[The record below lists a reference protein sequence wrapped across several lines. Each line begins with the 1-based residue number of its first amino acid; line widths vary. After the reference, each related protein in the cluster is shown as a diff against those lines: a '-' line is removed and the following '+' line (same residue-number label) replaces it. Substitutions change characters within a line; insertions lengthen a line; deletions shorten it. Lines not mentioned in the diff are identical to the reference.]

1 MIKIGLTGN
10 IASGKTF
17 SENIFKSYGINVI
30 SADDI
35 VHDLLKNDKNVIKKV
50 TNIFP
55 KADIFEN
62 NLLSRKK
69 IAKIVFNSK
78 DLRKKLEK
86 ILHKE
91 VIEKINDFFEKNK
104 NENTAIAS
112 VPLLFEAKL
121 QNMFD
126 VIIFIQANENIR
138 LKRLMNRNN
147 YSKEF
152 AKKIM
157 DAQMNEDLKLP
168 LSNFIIENN
177 QDEAYLKKQ
186 IHEIIKNLN
195 IL

>member
-10 IASGKTF
+10 IASGKTM

-55 KADIFEN
+55 DDDIFEN
-62 NLLSRKK
+62 KTLSRKK
-69 IAKIVFNSK
+69 LAKIVFNSK
-78 DLRKKLEK
+78 DSRTKLEN

-91 VIEKINDFFEKNK
+91 VIEKINDFFEINK
-104 NENTAIAS
+104 NEKIAIAS

-121 QNMFD
+121 ENMFD

-147 YSKEF
+147 YNQEF

-157 DAQMNEDLKLP
+157 DAQMNEDSKLP
-168 LSNFIIENN
+168 LSDFIIQNN
-177 QDEAYLKKQ
+177 QDEAFLKKQ
-186 IHEIIKNLN
+186 IDEIIKKVN

>member
-10 IASGKTF
+10 IASGKTL

-50 TNIFP
+50 SNIFP

-62 NLLSRKK
+62 NILSRKK
-69 IAKIVFNSK
+69 LAKIVFNCI

-86 ILHKE
+86 ILHKK
-91 VIEKINDFFEKNK
+91 VIEKINDFFEINK
-104 NENTAIAS
+104 NENIAIAS

-126 VIIFIQANENIR
+126 VIIFIQANENVR

-147 YSKEF
+147 YSQEF

-157 DAQMNEDLKLP
+157 DTQMNEASKLP
-168 LSNFIIENN
+168 LSNFIIQNN

-186 IHEIIKNLN
+186 IDEIIKNLN

>member
-10 IASGKTF
+10 IASGKTL
-17 SENIFKSYGINVI
+17 SENIFKSYGIHVI

-55 KADIFEN
+55 NADIFEN
-62 NLLSRKK
+62 NILSRKK
-69 IAKIVFNSK
+69 LAKIVFNSI

-91 VIEKINDFFEKNK
+91 VIDKINDFFEKNK
-104 NENTAIAS
+104 NENIAIAS

-147 YSKEF
+147 YSQEF

-157 DAQMNEDLKLP
+157 DAQMNEYLKLP
-168 LSNFIIENN
+168 LSNFIIQNN

-186 IHEIIKNLN
+186 IDEIIKNLN

>member
-10 IASGKTF
+10 IASGKTL
-17 SENIFKSYGINVI
+17 SENIFKSYGIHVI

-55 KADIFEN
+55 NADIFEN
-62 NLLSRKK
+62 NILSRKK
-69 IAKIVFNSK
+69 LAKIVFNSI

-86 ILHKE
+86 IIHKE
-91 VIEKINDFFEKNK
+91 VIDKINDFFEKNK
-104 NENTAIAS
+104 NENIAIAS

-147 YSKEF
+147 YSQEF

-157 DAQMNEDLKLP
+157 DAQMNEYLKLP
-168 LSNFIIENN
+168 LSNFIIQNN

-186 IHEIIKNLN
+186 IDEIIKNLN

>member
-1 MIKIGLTGN
+1 MKKIGLTGN
-10 IASGKTF
+10 IASGKTL

-50 TNIFP
+50 TNIFSQY
-55 KADIFEN
+55 DIFDG
-62 NLLSRKK
+62 NLISRKK
-69 IAKIVFNSK
+69 IAKIVFNNK
-78 DLRKKLEK
+78 DLLKKLEK

-91 VIEKINDFFEKNK
+91 VIKNIDDFFEKNK
-104 NENTAIAS
+104 NENIAIAS
-112 VPLLFEAKL
+112 IPLLFEAKL

-126 VIIFIQANENIR
+126 VIIFIQANEHIR

-147 YSKEF
+147 YSQEF

-157 DAQMNEDLKLP
+157 DSQMNEDLKLP
-168 LSNFIIENN
+168 LSNFIIQNN
-177 QDEAYLKKQ
+177 KDETHLKKR
-186 IHEIIKNLN
+186 IDEVIKKLY